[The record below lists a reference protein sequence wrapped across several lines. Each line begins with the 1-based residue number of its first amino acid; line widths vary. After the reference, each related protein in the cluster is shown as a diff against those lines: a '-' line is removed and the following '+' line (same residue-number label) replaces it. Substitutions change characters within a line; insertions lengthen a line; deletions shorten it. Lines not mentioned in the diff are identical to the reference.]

1 MLVSEE
7 RPTVNL
13 QTKLAAWHKPDA
25 EALFEIGS
33 GRLLTTLA
41 ATEIPVLQ
49 RLWELAAYQEC
60 IGPVLRPSRA
70 QVFSSLENHAD
81 RRTSSLVKLWPAR
94 GCEFVM
100 PFHTRCTHA
109 S

>member
-1 MLVSEE
+1 MQQASEE

-13 QTKLAAWHKPDA
+13 QTKLPAWHKPDA

-49 RLWELAAYQEC
+49 RLWELAAYQDASGLFCVQVVPRCSARSRITQIREHR
-60 IGPVLRPSRA
+60 VL
-70 QVFSSLENHAD
+70 
-81 RRTSSLVKLWPAR
+81 
-94 GCEFVM
+94 
-100 PFHTRCTHA
+100 
-109 S
+109 